1 MGIVFKAFKMWV
13 SILIIFDRSFTQTES
28 AEIGFEII
36 YNGSEDH
43 GFLIILHKFMWFD
56 TN

>member
-13 SILIIFDRSFTQTES
+13 SISIIFDRSFTQTES

-43 GFLIILHKFMWFD
+43 GFLIILHKFM
-56 TN
+56 